1 MPIDIIG
8 QLSANVLVGMVLALI
23 ATVARPTIR
32 QIAIQ
37 LGLEKP
43 STPESY
49 SKRLASLLESLGKA
63 SSEVDSVLAEVA
75 QIAKDRETTVRKL
88 EGDLEKLSEREQ
100 QLQKRIQ
107 DLQNV
112 PVPVAEY
119 FAALVAQGEK
129 RSARRDYILFGAG
142 FLLSTVTAVILRAL
156 GVV

>member
-1 MPIDIIG
+1 MPTDLLVE
-8 QLSANVLVGMVLALI
+8 LSANVLVGIILALI
-23 ATVARPTIR
+23 FIFGRPTIR
-32 QIAIQ
+32 QIAIR

-49 SKRLASLLESLGKA
+49 SKRLASLLESLGRA
-63 SSEVDSVLAEVA
+63 SSEVDSVLSELA
-75 QIAKDRETTVRKL
+75 QIADERETTVRKL

-100 QLQKRIQ
+100 QMQKRIQ
-107 DLQNV
+107 DLQSV
-112 PVPVAEY
+112 PVPVAEH

-142 FLLSTVTAVILRAL
+142 FLLSTVTAVIFRAF